1 MLLCDSQA
9 LAGPPPP
16 SSIAVILP
24 TPSTPYHCPHHTIA
38 HRYFCPHQYFPHYFP
53 YHCSHR
59 RPPLTPP
66 TINSPLSPLTA
77 LCPHV
82 RHQLFLMILLLSVV
96 HKSCQPPF
104 TKCSGV
110 VVCEGN
116 SDLPNCKTLSS
127 MPENYTQ
134 CNNFCCPLSRFYY
147 SADPLLSAADL
158 HNT

>member
-1 MLLCDSQA
+1 MRFPGPCWATAA
-9 LAGPPPP
+9 LIHCSNTAHTIHTIP
-16 SSIAVILP
+16 LP
-24 TPSTPYHCPHHTIA
+24 TPYYCPQILLPTPILSTLL
-38 HRYFCPHQYFPHYFP
+38 
-53 YHCSHR
+53 
-59 RPPLTPP
+59 PL
-66 TINSPLSPLTA
+66 PLLSQAATFNTTNHKLSSFPLTA

-96 HKSCQPPF
+96 HISDHPPGSF